1 MIKLDHVSK
10 TFGGG
15 ESEVAAVRDVTLDI
29 AQGEIFG
36 IIGYSGAGKS
46 TLVRCINLL
55 EKPTQ
60 GTVTVDGVE
69 LTALSEKELSRQRQK
84 IGMIFQ
90 QFNLFM
96 QRTCLGNI
104 CFPLELAGWDRERAK
119 QRGMELLE
127 LVGLPDKAG
136 AYPAQL
142 SGGQKQRIAIA
153 RALASRP
160 KVLLCDEATSA
171 LDPQATRSVLK
182 LIQQINRE
190 TGITVVIITHEMAVV
205 EEICSRVAILDQGT
219 MVETGTVEE
228 VFSNPKTD
236 AGRRLVYPD
245 GLPAEHAPS
254 TNLVRIAFDGGSVY
268 EPIIATLAAEVG
280 VKVSILAADTRNID
294 DKAFGTM
301 LLSLPQDPG
310 EAAKAMAYLKDQK
323 NLSVE
328 EVADYHG

>member
-1 MIKLDHVSK
+1 MIKLEQVSK
-10 TFGGG
+10 TFG
-15 ESEVAAVRDVTLDI
+15 SEEAGVHAVRDVTLHI
-29 AQGEIFG
+29 APGEIFG

-171 LDPQATRSVLK
+171 LDPQATRSVLR

>member
-136 AYPAQL
+136 A
-142 SGGQKQRIAIA
+142 
-153 RALASRP
+153 
-160 KVLLCDEATSA
+160 
-171 LDPQATRSVLK
+171 
-182 LIQQINRE
+182 
-190 TGITVVIITHEMAVV
+190 
-205 EEICSRVAILDQGT
+205 
-219 MVETGTVEE
+219 
-228 VFSNPKTD
+228 
-236 AGRRLVYPD
+236 
-245 GLPAEHAPS
+245 
-254 TNLVRIAFDGGSVY
+254 
-268 EPIIATLAAEVG
+268 
-280 VKVSILAADTRNID
+280 
-294 DKAFGTM
+294 
-301 LLSLPQDPG
+301 
-310 EAAKAMAYLKDQK
+310 
-323 NLSVE
+323 
-328 EVADYHG
+328 